1 LRWNFTIYVLISV
14 IKIGYNMKPIVIT
27 LVCNKGGVGRSTT
40 ACNVGWKLA
49 EMGYKT
55 LIIDLDSQSNTSITL
70 AKNYE
75 QQVIEAEKSLTN
87 MLSKNDAYMAEYTIN
102 TNHPNLDIIA
112 SSYELDTTEL
122 IVRNEPSPNTI
133 LRDRFDD
140 YIKEEYDVIIFDT
153 PPKKTDKMLHNG
165 LAVSTHYWYVISSEA
180 KWALDAVGMMNKT
193 ISDVCGSVNNNIK
206 PIPTLL
212 TMFRRRNAL
221 SLLVKQQCEKIFDY
235 GVMETSIRDTT
246 EIRKAS
252 ATKKTIFEFNR
263 RSEVAKD
270 YKNATQELI
279 DYIGIDQTELKL

>member
-1 LRWNFTIYVLISV
+1 
-14 IKIGYNMKPIVIT
+14 MKPIVIT

-40 ACNVGWKLA
+40 AQNVSWKLA

-55 LIIDLDSQSNTSITL
+55 LVIDLDSQANTSITL

-75 QQVIEAEKSLTN
+75 QQVITAKKSLTN
-87 MLSKNDAYMAEYTIN
+87 LLSKNDAYMAEYVIN
-102 TNHPNLDIIA
+102 TRHPNLDLIA

-140 YIKEEYDVIIFDT
+140 YIKETYDVVIFDT

-165 LAVSTHYWYVISSEA
+165 LAVSTHYWYIIPAEA
-180 KWALDAVGMMNKT
+180 RWALDAVGMMNKT
-193 ISDVCGSVNNNIK
+193 ISDVCGSVNNDIK

-221 SLLVKQQCEKIFDY
+221 SLLVKQQCEKIFEQ
-235 GVMETSIRDTT
+235 GVMENTIRDTT

-252 ATKKTIFEFNR
+252 ATKATIFEFNKR
-263 RSEVAKD
+263 TDVAKD
-270 YKNATQELI
+270 YKSATQELV
-279 DYIGIDQTELKL
+279 DYLGIDQTELKL